1 MEWFDKIR
9 CHPLNN
15 IQIVRKSNRYN
26 IISINDIFRPIHL
39 IPEFHQNTYKFRH
52 CIQEF
57 DVFWV
62 NHYID
67 QHSFVTCY

>member
-15 IQIVRKSNRYN
+15 MQTVRKSNRYN
-26 IISINDIFRPIHL
+26 IISIIDIFQPIHL

-52 CIQEF
+52 CIQEY

-62 NHYID
+62 NHYI
-67 QHSFVTCY
+67 Y